1 MIIGAAAR
9 SQRRTKNMM
18 ITIRAGS
25 VELIVNGGRTL
36 SSLLYA
42 LQNLAGFSWFSC
54 LSSNSTS
61 CTAWQQQ
68 IARSF

>member
-1 MIIGAAAR
+1 
-9 SQRRTKNMM
+9 MM

-42 LQNLAGFSWFSC
+42 LQNLAGFF
-54 LSSNSTS
+54 LMFMPE
-61 CTAWQQQ
+61 QQ
-68 IARSF
+68 